1 MIVNRTIEYVNFRSS
16 TVGTGK
22 SPVFLRSMPGS
33 EKGHDTVEISEDAR
47 KSFLDNSTS
56 SLEKA
61 LLRALPSLE
70 QFREHLRE
78 TERDE
83 DIRRRERVDML
94 KSRMYGKNYDME
106 SMELAQAAEE
116 MISQFEGK

>member
-1 MIVNRTIEYVNFRSS
+1 
-16 TVGTGK
+16 
-22 SPVFLRSMPGS
+22 
-33 EKGHDTVEISEDAR
+33 
-47 KSFLDNSTS
+47 
-56 SLEKA
+56 
-61 LLRALPSLE
+61 LRALPSLE

-83 DIRRRERVDML
+83 DLRRRERVGML
-94 KSRMYGKNYDME
+94 KSRVYGKNFGIE